1 MTRVATILRW
11 RSGLRSFTSLTTASR
26 PGELVVSAQL
36 PLGAV
41 NASHAGPTRVL
52 EDMKRL
58 ALEQLGGLPGGLYRP
73 IEESLQ
79 CVEATAESM
88 QDQAALLVLR
98 QHSAS
103 YVMRYREQLGL
114 GFDDF
119 RGARPRMDR
128 AELGLVEERL
138 LEFHFAGQR
147 LGVILDQRYQQPLEE
162 MDERLN
168 ALSEALRTTPG
179 HNPIAPSRLVT
190 AFIEAIGDA
199 DLPNALGALLFHQY
213 HQELVGVLDDLY
225 ARINAL
231 LGGAGYDT
239 ADGARRTVPMQAAT
253 RSPFRDTEQVEPR
266 LASGVA
272 PSAPA
277 EHAAAL
283 AALASRTAP
292 APSAAAVP
300 PGVLARASTSPGRA
314 SSEHSGTWTSSE
326 LDGLREQLH
335 AWRNDVPRD
344 EVVTRHGMPQRR
356 LAPRR
361 ELQVQEVLTIASLL
375 QAESP
380 DVYARALGTSGRLAE
395 SIRSHLT
402 EGARRL
408 GLTPDET
415 CFSVGEEDAI
425 DLVAMLFEGLFRT
438 HSLQER
444 ARRVYARLVLPYVKV
459 ALHDDAMFVHAG
471 HPARRLLDAITEAC
485 EGNDAAT
492 APDRELL
499 ERAAAVSQR
508 VVAEFNE
515 DLAVFELAR
524 AELEQLLQQQ
534 RRRVEM
540 QEDRAA
546 KATHGRERLAH
557 ARAQADHIV
566 QSRLAARS
574 LTPAVAD
581 FLITPW
587 RHHLVQ
593 TLLRDGSDS
602 VRHAEAARLGDH
614 LVEADRLAEIG
625 DGNELADCLI
635 AQEASIVQCLAT
647 SGLDDTAS
655 RHGLAALVGAL
666 ANPAA
671 VRVTHVLP
679 PRTADESGDDGA
691 RLWLAGGT
699 DTVPHDPLVAASM
712 RRLQPGEWL
721 HMIGAQGEAS
731 AVKVAWISPLTSRL
745 LLVNRRGLRVLVGS
759 PEELAELV
767 GAGRLVVGAEKTP
780 FDEAMRQMR
789 DRLDHAVG
797 QRSVA

>member
-1 MTRVATILRW
+1 M
-11 RSGLRSFTSLTTASR
+11 
-26 PGELVVSAQL
+26 SAQH
-36 PLGAV
+36 PFGAV
-41 NASHAGPTRVL
+41 NATHADPVRVL

-58 ALEQLGGLPGGLYRP
+58 ALEQLGALPGGLYRP
-73 IEESLQ
+73 IEEALQ
-79 CVEATAESM
+79 CVEASAESM

-103 YVMRYREQLGL
+103 YVMRYRQQIGL

-119 RGARPRMDR
+119 RGARQRTDR

-162 MDERLN
+162 MGERLK
-168 ALSEALRTTPG
+168 ALSDAMRTVPG
-179 HNPIAPSRLVT
+179 LNPIAPSRLVT

-199 DLPNALGALLFHQY
+199 ELPNALGALLFHQY

-239 ADGARRTVPMQAAT
+239 VDGARRTVPMQAAA

-266 LASGVA
+266 FAAGAAPAVPAGQTAAPASSVPASSTPPAPAPVPVPSAAPASSMSA
-272 PSAPA
+272 PSA
-277 EHAAAL
+277 
-283 AALASRTAP
+283 R
-292 APSAAAVP
+292 APSDHVGP
-300 PGVLARASTSPGRA
+300 
-314 SSEHSGTWTSSE
+314 WTSSE

-344 EVVTRHGMPQRR
+344 EVVTKHGVPQRR

-380 DVYARALGTSGRLAE
+380 DVYARALATSGRLADA
-395 SIRSHLT
+395 IRGHLT

-408 GLTPDET
+408 GLTPDQT

-438 HSLQER
+438 HSLHDR
-444 ARRVYARLVLPYVKV
+444 ARRLYARLVLPYVKV
-459 ALHDDAMFVHAG
+459 ALHDDEMFVQGG

-485 EGNDAAT
+485 EGNEAAT

-515 DLAVFELAR
+515 DLAVFELAH

-534 RRRVEM
+534 RRRIEL

-546 KATHGRERLAH
+546 KATHGRERLAD
-557 ARAQADHIV
+557 ARAQADQIV
-566 QSRLAARS
+566 ERRLAARS

-593 TLLRDGSDS
+593 TLLRDGDDS
-602 VRHAEAARLGDH
+602 ARHAEAARLGDS

-625 DGNELADCLI
+625 DGRALAACLI
-635 AQEASIVQCLAT
+635 AQEAAIVQCLAT
-647 SGLDDTAS
+647 SGMDDTAS
-655 RHGLAALVGAL
+655 RHGMASLVGAL

-671 VRVTHVLP
+671 DRVTHSLP
-679 PRTADESGDDGA
+679 PRSPDEGGDDGA

-699 DTVPHDPLVAASM
+699 DTVPHDPAVAASM

-721 HMIGAQGEAS
+721 HMIGAQGEAT

-789 DRLDHAVG
+789 NRLDQAVG

>member
-1 MTRVATILRW
+1 M
-11 RSGLRSFTSLTTASR
+11 
-26 PGELVVSAQL
+26 SAQQ
-36 PLGAV
+36 PLGV
-41 NASHAGPTRVL
+41 NATHTNPVSVL
-52 EDMKRL
+52 EDIKRL
-58 ALEQLGGLPGGLYRP
+58 ALEQLGALPGGLYRP
-73 IEESLQ
+73 IEEALQSL
-79 CVEATAESM
+79 EASAESM

-103 YVMRYREQLGL
+103 YVMRFRQQIGL

-119 RGARPRMDR
+119 RGLRPRNDR

-138 LEFHFAGQR
+138 LDFHFAGQR

-162 MDERLN
+162 MGERLK
-168 ALSEALRTTPG
+168 ALAEGLRTAPG
-179 HNPIAPSRLVT
+179 LNPVAPSRLVT

-199 DLPNALGALLFHQY
+199 DLPNALGGLLFDQY
-213 HQELVGVLDDLY
+213 QQELVGVLDDLY
-225 ARINAL
+225 DRINAL
-231 LGGAGYDT
+231 LAGAGYDT
-239 ADGARRTVPMQAAT
+239 VDGARRTLPRQVAT
-253 RSPFRDTEQVEPR
+253 RSPFNDNDQVEPR
-266 LASGVA
+266 FAPGMA
-272 PSAPA
+272 PSMPPAPA
-277 EHAAAL
+277 EHAAA
-283 AALASRTAP
+283 AYAP
-292 APSAAAVP
+292 AAYAP
-300 PGVLARASTSPGRA
+300 PAQHASPNHRP
-314 SSEHSGTWTSSE
+314 SEHTGAWSSTE
-326 LDGLREQLH
+326 LAGLREQLH

-344 EVVTRHGMPQRR
+344 EVVSKHGVPQRR

-361 ELQVQEVLTIASLL
+361 ELQVKEVLTIASLL

-380 DVYARALGTSGRLAE
+380 DVYARALATSGRLAE
-395 SIRSHLT
+395 AIRSHLT

-408 GLTPDET
+408 GLTPDQT
-415 CFSVGEEDAI
+415 CFSVDEEDAI

-438 HSLQER
+438 HSLQDR
-444 ARRVYARLVLPYVKV
+444 ARRLYARLVLPYVKV
-459 ALHDDAMFVHAG
+459 ALHNDAMFVQAA

-485 EGNDAAT
+485 EGNEAAT
-492 APDRELL
+492 AQDRELL

-515 DLAVFELAR
+515 DLAVFELAH

-534 RRRVEM
+534 RRRIEL

-546 KATHGRERLAH
+546 KATHGRERLAD
-557 ARAQADHIV
+557 ARAQADQIV
-566 QSRLAARS
+566 QRRLAARP

-593 TLLRDGSDS
+593 TLLRDGDDS
-602 VRHAEAARLGDH
+602 ARHAEAARLGDS

-625 DGNELADCLI
+625 HGSELADCLI
-635 AQEASIVQCLAT
+635 AQEAAIVQCLAT
-647 SGLDDTAS
+647 SGLDDSAS
-655 RHGLAALVGAL
+655 RHGMASLVGAL
-666 ANPAA
+666 ANPSCE
-671 VRVTHVLP
+671 RVLHALP
-679 PRTADESGDDGA
+679 PRSADESGDDGA

-699 DTVPHDPLVAASM
+699 DTVPHDPEVAASM

-721 HMIGAQGEAS
+721 HMIGAQGEAT

-789 DRLDHAVG
+789 DRLDQAVG